1 VRACVHMGEY
11 SYVYEYLY
19 LYCVSKKRM
28 EWGNEKFLVQYHF
41 FIFLYLSLE
50 MGFYNAPLYT
60 NVSIDMFFKCV
71 SIGQVTEYPSLIYR
85 TFLKSVSKNK
95 DGILKLVSKDI
106 RNWD

>member
-1 VRACVHMGEY
+1 MGEY
-11 SYVYEYLY
+11 SYIYEYLC
-19 LYCVSKKRM
+19 LYCVSKKIM
-28 EWGNEKFLVQYHF
+28 EWETRNFWYIIIF

-50 MGFYNAPLYT
+50 MGFYNASLYT